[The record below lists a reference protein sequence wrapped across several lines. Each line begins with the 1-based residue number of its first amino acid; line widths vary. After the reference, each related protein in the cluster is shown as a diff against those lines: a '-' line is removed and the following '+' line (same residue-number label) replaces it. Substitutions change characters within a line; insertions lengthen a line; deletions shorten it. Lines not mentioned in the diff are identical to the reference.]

1 MAIYIALLR
10 GINVGGKNKIR
21 MSDLREALGTLGLA
35 RVQTY
40 IQSGNILFESN
51 EDEATLRQRIEQ
63 MIDEVFGLSI
73 NIIIRTSVELKKIVE
88 NCPYTDEQIVKA
100 EASSEG
106 ESLYVALLMEE
117 PKAESLD
124 KLKSFDVNYDQYR
137 IDGRDIFLLF
147 HQSIRNSKLAN
158 QIEKLGVPVT
168 VRNWNTINKLL
179 VLSSEMNG
187 TKCDKIERAGL

>member
-1 MAIYIALLR
+1 MSIYIALLR
-10 GINVGGKNKIR
+10 GINVGGKNKIK
-21 MSDLREALGTLGLA
+21 MSDLREALGTMGLA

-88 NCPYTDEQIVKA
+88 SCPYTDEQIAKA

-106 ESLYVALLMEE
+106 GSLYVALLMEE

-124 KLKSFDVNYDQYR
+124 KLKTFDVKDDQYR

-179 VLSSEMNG
+179 VLSSEMN
-187 TKCDKIERAGL
+187 RLP